1 MATQENKVGEND
13 EDVGRMSI
21 LEIVSK
27 ESIEEFF
34 GKEFFGNRYIEKLQC
49 VELLDAVEIQAHAF
63 QDCKF
68 LRTITVPSTCTRIGQ
83 MAFAGLPSLEEV
95 TLLGSF
101 TSIDDGAFRRCKF
114 LTRLTISPSSVND
127 NSYMDSPYIGKE
139 AFEECRH
146 LKTFEGGNRIRVIR
160 ESAFAYCESLRSL
173 RLPSSVQLIGESAFI
188 ESSIRQVKLH
198 EGLERID
205 AYAFDS
211 CDLMKI
217 RIPSSVRTIANGTFA
232 ACHSLSQVT
241 LRQGLESIKEEA
253 FYGCTSLETIV
264 IPSTV
269 REIAKHAFS
278 GCTSLREITLC
289 EGLESIK
296 EEAFYGCTSLETIVI
311 PSTVREIA
319 RAFVG
324 CTSLKEIV
332 VPSAIGEIRVGAFT
346 GCHENLVVRI
356 VR

>member
-101 TSIDDGAFRRCKF
+101 TSIDDGAFCRCKF
-114 LTRLTISPSSVND
+114 LTRLTISPSCGND

-173 RLPSSVQLIGESAFI
+173 RLPSSVRLIGESAFI

-241 LRQGLESIKEEA
+241 L
-253 FYGCTSLETIV
+253 
-264 IPSTV
+264 
-269 REIAKHAFS
+269 
-278 GCTSLREITLC
+278 C

-296 EEAFYGCTSLETIVI
+296 DEAFYGCTSLETIVI

-332 VPSAIGEIRVGAFT
+332 FPSAIGEIRVGAFT

>member
-34 GKEFFGNRYIEKLQC
+34 GKDFFGNRYIEKLQC

-241 LRQGLESIKEEA
+241 L
-253 FYGCTSLETIV
+253 F
-264 IPSTV
+264 
-269 REIAKHAFS
+269 
-278 GCTSLREITLC
+278 

-296 EEAFYGCTSLETIVI
+296 DEAFYDC
-311 PSTVREIA
+311 
-319 RAFVG
+319 
-324 CTSLKEIV
+324 
-332 VPSAIGEIRVGAFT
+332 
-346 GCHENLVVRI
+346 
-356 VR
+356 